1 MSNHELT
8 TLEASRRWGVS
19 ERRVDQYCAEGRVP
33 GARKVGGSW
42 LLPPDAEKPR
52 DLRQKR
58 SRPAARALLGS
69 RCVMPLMNTP
79 FHPGEAQAASAAME
93 PGPQRDIAQAEYHY
107 FSGHPEAAAL
117 EAEPYLHS
125 QDQGARLSASLIFA
139 FSNLSL
145 GRILQAKR
153 ALARLQA
160 SLGESGSPELQA
172 AAALAA
178 AAGTVL
184 LHLPQ
189 PSGLP
194 EMASVLPL
202 LPPGLRAFA
211 MYLHAH
217 GLYLQEEYAASLGA
231 AEATLAMGGGQYPIP
246 AIYLHLVAVMDAM
259 SLVRTDTAK
268 AHLLAA
274 WELAR
279 PDDLIEGFGRAPRPP
294 GRHAGV
300 RIKPAWPRDFQ
311 RVIEITYR
319 FSAGLAPGP

>member
-19 ERRVDQYCAEGRVP
+19 ESGGSNQYCAEGRVP
-33 GARKVGGSW
+33 GARKVGG
-42 LLPPDAEKPR
+42 LLAAPPGRGKAPGPPAEAVPPGRPGPPGQPLRHAADEHPLPPGGGPGRVRCHGARPPAGHRPGGVPLLQRPSRGRRPGGGALPPQPGPGGKA
-52 DLRQKR
+52 LRLPHLR
-58 SRPAARALLGS
+58 LLQPVPGAH
-69 RCVMPLMNTP
+69 P
-79 FHPGEAQAASAAME
+79 PGEKG
-93 PGPQRDIAQAEYHY
+93 PGPA
-107 FSGHPEAAAL
+107 P
-117 EAEPYLHS
+117 
-125 QDQGARLSASLIFA
+125 SL
-139 FSNLSL
+139 
-145 GRILQAKR
+145 
-153 ALARLQA
+153 
-160 SLGESGSPELQA
+160 LGESGSPELQA

-259 SLVRTDTAK
+259 SLVRTDNRQSPPAGRLGAGPPRRPHRGLRPSTTASW
-268 AHLLAA
+268 AA
-274 WELAR
+274 C
-279 PDDLIEGFGRAPRPP
+279 
-294 GRHAGV
+294 
-300 RIKPAWPRDFQ
+300 
-311 RVIEITYR
+311 
-319 FSAGLAPGP
+319 

>member
-19 ERRVDQYCAEGRVP
+19 ERRVDQYCVEGRVP

-79 FHPGEAQAASAAME
+79 FRPGEAQAAAAAME

-145 GRILQAKR
+145 GRIPQAKK

-178 AAGTVL
+178 TAGTVL

-202 LPPGLRAFA
+202 LPPGLRAFVPSGQA
-211 MYLHAH
+211 LR
-217 GLYLQEEYAASLGA
+217 AS
-231 AEATLAMGGGQYPIP
+231 
-246 AIYLHLVAVMDAM
+246 
-259 SLVRTDTAK
+259 
-268 AHLLAA
+268 
-274 WELAR
+274 
-279 PDDLIEGFGRAPRPP
+279 
-294 GRHAGV
+294 
-300 RIKPAWPRDFQ
+300 
-311 RVIEITYR
+311 
-319 FSAGLAPGP
+319 